1 MIALSCAVFP
11 EGTRGCNLDALA
23 RQPMWQTLR
32 NFGHGT
38 GHGIGFFL
46 NVHEGPQSIRQDLKE
61 QAILPGMVTSNEP
74 GIYRENSH
82 GIRHENMIL
91 CVPVGE
97 NEFGKWY
104 GFETLTLCYF
114 DTSAL
119 LLELLTEE
127 EKKWI
132 NDYHKTVYQ
141 KLAPFLN
148 QEEVCWLAKKTK
160 EI

>member
-1 MIALSCAVFP
+1 MAFA
-11 EGTRGCNLDALA
+11 
-23 RQPMWQTLR
+23 M
-32 NFGHGT
+32 
-38 GHGIGFFL
+38 
-46 NVHEGPQSIRQDLKE
+46 K
-61 QAILPGMVTSNEP
+61 
-74 GIYRENSH
+74 
-82 GIRHENMIL
+82 NMIL

-148 QEEVCWLAKKTK
+148 QEEVCWLAKKRKRYNLKRFFEHSGWYPSILLDTTGIFIKTK
-160 EI
+160 GGSVFRW